1 MPNLKA
7 VPQRRVPKTAHAA
20 FTVDAIL
27 ISVERILE
35 QHGPEAL
42 TTNRIADVAGVSI
55 GTLYQY
61 FPNKDAL
68 VGALQD
74 RYNEDTI
81 ARVRAALVGCET
93 LSMNIVIARVAEAV
107 LSAHSAQRPIHRWLM
122 EWRTLAGGHERY
134 RQTLDALVDV
144 IANFLVA
151 RPDVTIDDPR
161 AAAFVLVHTVKGLI
175 EAVSERGSDIDP
187 NSIAM
192 QAIRMLTLFVS

>member
-7 VPQRRVPKTAHAA
+7 ASPRRVPKTAHAA

-61 FPNKDAL
+61 FPNKEAL
-68 VGALQD
+68 VGALQE
-74 RYNEDTI
+74 RYNADTI
-81 ARVRAALVGCET
+81 TRVRAALAGCET
-93 LSMNIVIARVAEAV
+93 LPMSIVIARCAEAV
-107 LSAHSAQRPIHRWLM
+107 LAAHGAQRPIHRWLM
-122 EWRTLAGGHERY
+122 EWRTLAGGHEQY
-134 RQTLDALVDV
+134 RQLLDEFVEV
-144 IANFLVA
+144 IAEFLAA
-151 RPDVTIDDPR
+151 RPDITIADPR
-161 AAAFVLVHTVKGLI
+161 AAAFVCVHTVKGLI
-175 EAVSERGSDIDP
+175 EGVAERGSDIDP